1 MPLNKSWHEYNESLI
16 ERGRILMDI
25 SFLGSDKRE
34 TKNMNKGK
42 VGAPF
47 EYSCTYIQFL
57 AFLKIG
63 FKISY
68 RTVQG
73 IVRGLSDYIRIEEI
87 HFTQIRR
94 RILKV
99 KPSIGDLNLDNNND
113 DDNDDDKDKKP
124 ITLIVDASG
133 LTITK
138 KGDYIEQK
146 WIRKKK
152 EFIKLHIAVDAK
164 SKKVVSFRVTKGNV
178 HDSKK
183 FSPIIREVSEQYDID
198 KVYADKA
205 HDNRHSFNLLH
216 NLNIEPAINIRK
228 NASIKTK
235 GCPIRRDEVLLIKK
249 LGYERCKQLK
259 DMGRRWIAEIVFS
272 SLKRVLGEDL
282 LSRKF
287 KAQKIEVGL
296 KVMLYN
302 KFMSF

>member
-1 MPLNKSWHEYNESLI
+1 MPLNKTWHDYNESLI

-34 TKNMNKGK
+34 IKNMNKRK
-42 VGAPF
+42 VGSPF
-47 EYSCTYIQFL
+47 EYSSTYIQFL

-73 IVRGLSDYIRIEEI
+73 IIRGLSDYIKIEEI

-99 KPSIGDLNLDNNND
+99 KPSVGNLNLDN
-113 DDNDDDKDKKP
+113 DNDDDDDNKP

-152 EFIKLHIAVDAK
+152 DFIKLHIAVDAK
-164 SKKVVSFRVTKGNV
+164 SKKIVSFRVTKGNV

-183 FSPIIREVSEQYDID
+183 FSPMIKEVSEQYNID

-205 HDNRHSFNLLH
+205 HDNRRSFNLLDG
-216 NLNIEPAINIRK
+216 LNIEPAIQIRK

-235 GCPIRRDEVLLIKK
+235 GCPLRRDEVLLIKK

-287 KAQKIEVGL
+287 KAQKIEAGL

>member
-1 MPLNKSWHEYNESLI
+1 MPLSKSWHEYNESLI

-25 SFLGSDKRE
+25 GFLRSSKRE
-34 TKNMNKGK
+34 ITNMNKGK

-47 EYSCTYIQFL
+47 EHSHTYIQFL
-57 AFLKIG
+57 AFLKVG

-94 RILKV
+94 RILKI
-99 KPSIGDLNLDNNND
+99 KPSVGKLNLDNDDGNN
-113 DDNDDDKDKKP
+113 P
-124 ITLIVDASG
+124 ITVIIDASG

-164 SKKVVSFRVTKGNV
+164 SEKIVSFRVTKGNV

-183 FSPIIREVSEQYDID
+183 FSPMIREVSEEYTID
-198 KVYADKA
+198 KTYADKA
-205 HDNRHSFNLLH
+205 HDNRRSFNLLD
-216 NLNIEPAINIRK
+216 NLNIEPAIQIRK
-228 NASIKTK
+228 NASTKAK
-235 GCPIRRDEVLLIKK
+235 GCPLRRDEVLLIKK
-249 LGYERCKQLK
+249 IGYERWKQLK
-259 DMGRRWIAEIVFS
+259 DAGRRWIAEIVFS

-282 LSRKF
+282 LSKKF
-287 KAQKIEVGL
+287 KAQKVEAGL

-302 KFMSF
+302 KFISL